1 MCVCVCAFIYLS
13 IPMFLD
19 VLNNCL
25 VCSAQGWI
33 YSIYI
38 RNITFTLHNI
48 DIHVW
53 YDFINVICSMSQSN
67 FNFTKFFYDCYKN
80 KKMKKKLFK
89 QNYIRNPTEQ
99 NVQKLLSNYLLNNPH
114 TFPWMYHKQWLFS
127 KSQTFNVYNVIAY
140 AGVAVVS
147 VVALNMILLLYC
159 CCMSMQI
166 HVQMLWFAR
175 IPYYA
180 VVDIDV
186 VVVVNVL
193 FMLLL
198 LFLMM

>member
-1 MCVCVCAFIYLS
+1 
-13 IPMFLD
+13 
-19 VLNNCL
+19 
-25 VCSAQGWI
+25 
-33 YSIYI
+33 
-38 RNITFTLHNI
+38 
-48 DIHVW
+48 
-53 YDFINVICSMSQSN
+53 
-67 FNFTKFFYDCYKN
+67 
-80 KKMKKKLFK
+80 MKKKLFK
-89 QNYIRNPTEQ
+89 QNYIRIPTEQ
-99 NVQKLLSNYLLNNPH
+99 NVQKLLFNYLLNNPH

-147 VVALNMILLLYC
+147 VVALNMILLLYVDADPC
-159 CCMSMQI
+159 ADDVC
-166 HVQMLWFAR
+166 AR

-180 VVDIDV
+180 VVDIDA